1 MKYPRT
7 PHLPWSPGGT
17 SDDKRMLDVG
27 PLLGDVVITEKMD
40 GSNVALS
47 RENFFARSHAQVP
60 VHRSFDLGK
69 ALHARLRRSIEEG
82 VTVFCEY
89 CYAVHSI
96 EYYEL
101 SRPPMYVFGVEREG
115 VWCSWSAVEGVAAS
129 LGLLSVPVLFKG
141 YVESASELEALTAE
155 LGEGSSFYGGSR
167 EGIVVRVADSF
178 RDFRTSVAKW
188 VRKDHVQTDV
198 HWSHQAIRKQNMA

>member
-60 VHRSFDLGK
+60 VHRSFDL
-69 ALHARLRRSIEEG
+69 
-82 VTVFCEY
+82 
-89 CYAVHSI
+89 
-96 EYYEL
+96 
-101 SRPPMYVFGVEREG
+101 
-115 VWCSWSAVEGVAAS
+115 
-129 LGLLSVPVLFKG
+129 
-141 YVESASELEALTAE
+141 
-155 LGEGSSFYGGSR
+155 
-167 EGIVVRVADSF
+167 VRVADSF